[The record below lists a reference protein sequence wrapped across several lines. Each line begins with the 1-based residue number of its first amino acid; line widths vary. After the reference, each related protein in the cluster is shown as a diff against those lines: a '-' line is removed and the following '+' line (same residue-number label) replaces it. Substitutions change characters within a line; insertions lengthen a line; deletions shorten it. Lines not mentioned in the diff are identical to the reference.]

1 MTHIIW
7 YNVFTE
13 AEDNPIK
20 YWKTDPLQRRIKM
33 TRELRQVIETV
44 QLTDKVSGENVA
56 CKDCNCS
63 VYTMASVA
71 GSILLC
77 IGIVAYGLICG

>member
-1 MTHIIW
+1 M
-7 YNVFTE
+7 FTE
-13 AEDNPIK
+13 AEENSAENAG
-20 YWKTDPLQRRIKM
+20 KTIRKKRRIKM
-33 TRELRQVIETV
+33 TRELRQVIETI
-44 QLTDKVSGENVA
+44 QMTDKVSSESAA
-56 CKDCNCS
+56 CEECNCS

>member
-1 MTHIIW
+1 MQ
-7 YNVFTE
+7 E
-13 AEDNPIK
+13 K
-20 YWKTDPLQRRIKM
+20 YPPKRRIKM

-44 QLTDKVSGENVA
+44 QLTDKVSCESAA
-56 CKDCNCS
+56 CKECNCS

-77 IGIVAYGLICG
+77 IGIVVYGLICG

>member
-1 MTHIIW
+1 MCDIMCSPKRKRIP
-7 YNVFTE
+7 E
-13 AEDNPIK
+13 KMQEK
-20 YWKTDPLQRRIKM
+20 YPPKRRIKM
-33 TRELRQVIETV
+33 TRELRQVIETI
-44 QLTDKVSGENVA
+44 QMTDKVSSESAA
-56 CKDCNCS
+56 CEECNCS

>member
-1 MTHIIW
+1 
-7 YNVFTE
+7 
-13 AEDNPIK
+13 
-20 YWKTDPLQRRIKM
+20 M

-44 QLTDKVSGENVA
+44 QLTDKVSGENAA
-56 CKDCNCS
+56 CEECNCS
-63 VYTMASVA
+63 VYTMASGA

>member
-1 MTHIIW
+1 
-7 YNVFTE
+7 
-13 AEDNPIK
+13 
-20 YWKTDPLQRRIKM
+20 M

-44 QLTDKVSGENVA
+44 QMTDKVSSENVA
-56 CKDCNCS
+56 CKECNCS

-77 IGIVAYGLICG
+77 IGIVVYGLICG